1 MEAWHAYDKW
11 DVVHVSV
18 WHAYILLGLCFC
30 ICFGLH
36 PGACQQTRAALQPI
50 PADKCLAVY
59 LPAPATSCLLP
70 AGSIAAFHSVNPVA
84 AYLFA
89 PTQVWVTIAAKL
101 NYDIVKLNPN
111 PEQIK
116 VE

>member
-1 MEAWHAYDKW
+1 MSH
-11 DVVHVSV
+11 
-18 WHAYILLGLCFC
+18 C
-30 ICFGLH
+30 
-36 PGACQQTRAALQPI
+36 
-50 PADKCLAVY
+50 
-59 LPAPATSCLLP
+59 LPACLPVPTCGLPP

-89 PTQVWVTIAAKL
+89 PTQIWVTIAAKL